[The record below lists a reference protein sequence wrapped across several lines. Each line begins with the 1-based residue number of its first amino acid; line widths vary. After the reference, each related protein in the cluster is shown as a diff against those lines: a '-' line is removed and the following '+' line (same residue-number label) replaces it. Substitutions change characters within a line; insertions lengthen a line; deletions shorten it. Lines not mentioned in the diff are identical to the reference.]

1 MYRTELFNSISH
13 LVGTVFA
20 LMGLG
25 ALLTVGIQQDS
36 ILLLVGFTI
45 YGITLV
51 ILYAFS
57 TLYHSFKHPLTKRIF
72 QKLDHIAI
80 YLLIAGTYTPFT
92 LVTLIDSSGLWMTI
106 VIWSLAA
113 VGISLELVIKNRIEW
128 LQILIYLLMGWLV
141 VVDFSYLKAALPEVG
156 LNWLVAGGLAY
167 SFGIIFY
174 VLDGMNKL
182 PHAHGIWHL
191 FVIVGSM
198 CHFITVIGYV
208 R

>member
-36 ILLLVGFTI
+36 ILLLAGFTI

-57 TLYHSFKHPLTKRIF
+57 TLYHSFKHPLAKHIF

>member
-36 ILLLVGFTI
+36 ILLLAGFTI

-57 TLYHSFKHPLTKRIF
+57 TLYHSFKHPLAKHIF

-113 VGISLELVIKNRIEW
+113 VGISLELVIKNRIKW

>member
-57 TLYHSFKHPLTKRIF
+57 TLYHSFKHPLAKHIF